1 MMEPLVERVCE
12 FMRTSRRVVVMTGA
26 GTSAES
32 GIPTFREAQT
42 GLWAK
47 FRPEELATPQAFE
60 ADPERVWNWYAW
72 RRELVRKALPNS
84 GHKALAAMASKV
96 ETFTLVTQNVDSLHQ
111 RAGNTD
117 VLELHGNILRSRCH
131 ATGKVV
137 SDDTLT
143 GAPPASPFAE
153 GGLVRPD
160 VVWFG
165 EALPEAILA
174 AAVEASS
181 KADIFFSVGT
191 SSQVEPAASLARLA
205 ASAGAKV
212 VEINPEETPLTA
224 HADVV
229 LRGKSAELLPRI
241 VAGL

>member
-1 MMEPLVERVCE
+1 MMDDVVERVCQ
-12 FMRTSRRVVVMTGA
+12 FVRTSRRVVVMTGA

-72 RRELVRKALPNS
+72 RRELVCKALPNP
-84 GHKALAAMASKV
+84 GHDALATMANKV
-96 ETFTLVTQNVDSLHQ
+96 ETFTLITQNVDGLHQ

-117 VLELHGNILRSRCH
+117 VLELHGNILRNRCH
-131 ATGKVV
+131 ATGKIVP
-137 SDDTLT
+137 DKTLT
-143 GAPPASPFAE
+143 GAPPASPFAK

-165 EALPEAILA
+165 EALPEATFA
-174 AAVEASS
+174 EAVEASS
-181 KADIFFSVGT
+181 KADTFFSVGT

-205 ASAGAKV
+205 ASAGARV
-212 VEINPEETPLTA
+212 VEINPEDTPLTA
-224 HADVV
+224 HADMV
-229 LRGKSAELLPRI
+229 LRGRSAEVLPLI